1 MPHKNDWMISG
12 GWWITAQVVWC
23 IDFIWFYCPSL
34 WFVMMT
40 WNHLPFV
47 VCHCHDFY
55 ISFESYRQPP
65 IRIELWNPTMMVWGG
80 CSFIQV
86 PIRFHVCFYD
96 PPPAHSQLSWSVRH
110 HYLFPYSSINPF
122 RLQQKKQR
130 TCLDLPQN
138 HPVGEASKEWRK
150 HLHYWKMYI
159 LDQLDCQ
166 VPQNWPIKSSRDG
179 PPSVISVQPRIWFI

>member
-23 IDFIWFYCPSL
+23 IDFIWCYCPSL

-47 VCHCHDFY
+47 VCHCHDDY
-55 ISFESYRQPP
+55 ISFESYRRPP

-110 HYLFPYSSINPF
+110 HYLFPYTQLIHSGFN
-122 RLQQKKQR
+122 KKNSALAW
-130 TCLDLPQN
+130 TCLKTTLWVKHPKNKENIFTIERCVYFGSVGLP
-138 HPVGEASKEWRK
+138 
-150 HLHYWKMYI
+150 
-159 LDQLDCQ
+159 
-166 VPQNWPIKSSRDG
+166 SSSELAHQKLKR
-179 PPSVISVQPRIWFI
+179 WTT